1 MIPLQTIRAMPS
13 QILSDHLPEPRLQFA
28 YGQSCEHP
36 KDGLFLFGPYDSSG
50 CQGGVRYGTL
60 GTTQG
65 IERFRRWVGQVRSTI
80 TPEKSAPHLT
90 TWPGFSAAFGVD
102 LPASAQVEIA
112 LDAARIS
119 EAIRRA
125 DRHAAV
131 HETVS
136 LFEST
141 IRHHL
146 KHEEERPDVWFVV
159 IPEEVYRHG
168 RPESSIPKAERTGGL
183 LGPSARSIAR
193 AGKQGQQFLFPEDA
207 RIAEYHEFELNFHN
221 QLKARLLDTGAVIQI
236 VRETTIAPY
245 HFLKADGK
253 PVRRVDDAST
263 IAWNL
268 CTAIFFKA
276 QGKPW
281 KLASVRDGVCYVGI
295 VYKKLHAATPT
306 GNACCGAQMFL
317 DSGDGVV
324 FKGLIGPWYSEA
336 TKQFHLTQDKAAE
349 LMRQII
355 EEYSRKHGAPPRELF
370 LHAPSHFVDEE
381 WEGFLSA
388 APKTTAV
395 TGVRIRRDNQFKL
408 YLDSGSTPVLRGT
421 LLRHHEK
428 RAHLWSLGYVPRLKT
443 YPGWEVP
450 SPLEVSV
457 SKGDA
462 DIYQVCADVLSLTKL
477 NFNACIYGDGI
488 PVTLRF
494 AHAVGEILTAAPTH
508 TGSRALSFRYYI

>member
-1 MIPLQTIRAMPS
+1 MSSEIIAS
-13 QILSDHLPEPRLQFA
+13 YLPEPKLEFA
-28 YGQSCEHP
+28 YGQACQHP
-36 KDGLFLFGPYDSSG
+36 KDGLFLFGPYDSSD
-50 CQGGVRYGTL
+50 CQGGIRYGTL
-60 GTTQG
+60 GTPLG
-65 IERFRRWVGQVRSTI
+65 IQRFRRWVGQVRASIAPT
-80 TPEKSAPHLT
+80 KVAPHLT
-90 TWPGFSAAFGVD
+90 TWPGFAAAFGVQF
-102 LPASAQVEIA
+102 PSSAQVEIA
-112 LDAARIS
+112 LDAAKIS

-125 DRHAAV
+125 DRHTAI

-136 LFEST
+136 LYESE
-141 IRHHL
+141 IRRHL

-159 IPEEVYRHG
+159 IPEEVFRHG
-168 RPESSIPKAERTGGL
+168 RPESFVPKDERTGGAI
-183 LGPSARSIAR
+183 GPSASTITR
-193 AGKQGQQFLFPEDA
+193 AGRLGQQFLFPEDA
-207 RIAEYHEFELNFHN
+207 KVAELHEFELNFHN

-236 VRETTIAPY
+236 VRETTIAPD

-253 PVRRVDDAST
+253 PTRRVDDPST

-281 KLASVRDGVCYVGI
+281 KLASVRNGVCYVGI
-295 VYKKLHAATPT
+295 VYKKLHTAIPI

-324 FKGLIGPWYSEA
+324 FKGLVGPWYSEA
-336 TKQFHLTQDKAAE
+336 TKQFHLTPDKAAE

-370 LHAPSHFVDEE
+370 LHAPSHFVDDE

-388 APKTTAV
+388 APKSSAV
-395 TGVRIRRDNQFKL
+395 TGVRIRRDNPFKL
-408 YLDSGSTPVLRGT
+408 YLESGRTPVLRGT
-421 LLRHHEK
+421 FLVHHEK
-428 RAHLWSLGYVPRLKT
+428 RAHLWTLGYVPRLKT

-450 SPLEVSV
+450 SPLEISV
-457 SKGDA
+457 SKGNA
-462 DIYQVCADVLSLTKL
+462 DIFQVCADVLSLTKL

-494 AHAVGEILTAAPTH
+494 ANAVGEILTAAPTQSE
-508 TGSRALSFRYYI
+508 SRALSFRYYI

>member
-1 MIPLQTIRAMPS
+1 MPS
-13 QILSDHLPEPRLQFA
+13 EIVGSYLSEPKLQFA
-28 YGQSCEHP
+28 HGQACEHP
-36 KDGLFLFGPYDSSG
+36 KDGLFLFGPYDSSD
-50 CQGGVRYGTL
+50 CQGGIRYGTL
-60 GTTQG
+60 GTSLG
-65 IERFRRWVGQVRSTI
+65 IERFRRWVGQVRASI
-80 TPEKSAPHLT
+80 SPAKEAPHLT
-90 TWPGFSAAFGVD
+90 TWPGFAAAFGVQF
-102 LPASAQVEIA
+102 PASAQVEIA
-112 LDAARIS
+112 LDGAKIS

-125 DRHAAV
+125 DRHMAV

-136 LFEST
+136 LFEAE
-141 IRHHL
+141 IRRHL

-159 IPEEVYRHG
+159 IPEEVFRHG
-168 RPESSIPKAERTGGL
+168 RPESFVPKAERTGGAV
-183 LGPSARSIAR
+183 GPSASTIAR
-193 AGKQGQQFLFPEDA
+193 AGKLGQQFLFPKDA
-207 RIAEYHEFELNFHN
+207 QLAELHEFELNFHN

-236 VRETTIAPY
+236 VRETTIAPD
-245 HFLKADGK
+245 HFMKSDGK
-253 PVRRVDDAST
+253 PARRVDDPST

-281 KLASVRDGVCYVGI
+281 KLANVRDGVCYVGI
-295 VYKKLHAATPT
+295 VYKRLHAATPT

-324 FKGLIGPWYSEA
+324 FKGLVGPWYSEA
-336 TKQFHLTQDKAAE
+336 TKQFHLTPDKAAE

-370 LHAPSHFVDEE
+370 LHAPSHFVDGE

-395 TGVRIRRDNQFKL
+395 TGVRIRRDNQYKL
-408 YLDSGSTPVLRGT
+408 YLESGPTPVLRGT
-421 LLRHHEK
+421 YLAHHEK

-450 SPLEVSV
+450 SPLEISV

-462 DIYQVCADVLSLTKL
+462 DISQVCADVLSLTKL

-494 AHAVGEILTAAPTH
+494 ANAVGEILTAAPTPSE
-508 TGSRALSFRYYI
+508 SRALSFRYYI